1 VDQDVKYTSMKEF
14 QKSLHMRL
22 KTFTFKKKFVQPQIL
37 LEYKILRHS
46 DEDVLE
52 EDDEYKTKEEDPELL
67 LETTQSLSG
76 RDEQASVTN
85 SDRSRIKRHAHD
97 EALAKIIHS
106 SPSPYITKVI
116 MK

>member
-1 VDQDVKYTSMKEF
+1 MKEF

-37 LEYKILRHS
+37 LENKILRHS

-67 LETTQSLSG
+67 LETTQSFVGNEEVSASG
-76 RDEQASVTN
+76 RI
-85 SDRSRIKRHAHD
+85 RLCFIKPNYMAT
-97 EALAKIIHS
+97 
-106 SPSPYITKVI
+106 P
-116 MK
+116 